1 MAGCVMNYHNTL
13 AERASNRDW
22 MIRYCQNIV
31 SDYIFGDNDITLA
44 EAKNAEAYLN
54 KHGRTGTGDLDTV
67 RELQI
72 YMGKDALLYPCI
84 IFFYKVNCFM
94 IIYYNCV
101 W

>member
-13 AERASNRDW
+13 AERAYNRDW

-54 KHGRTGTGDLDTV
+54 KHGITVTVDLDTV
-67 RELQI
+67 R
-72 YMGKDALLYPCI
+72 
-84 IFFYKVNCFM
+84 
-94 IIYYNCV
+94 
-101 W
+101 